1 MRNMKP
7 GAMPVVE
14 LQSVQMPTKFG
25 KKPRPF
31 FKIVGWRNRA
41 SAEEQPPQLSDQGR
55 DYEAEMAEMNAVD
68 DEVVF

>member
-1 MRNMKP
+1 MRP
-7 GAMPVVE
+7 GAMPVIE

-41 SAEEQPPQLSDQGR
+41 SSAVDEAPPEQLSDT
-55 DYEAEMAEMNAVD
+55 A
-68 DEVVF
+68 